1 MFDSVDTLTSNA
13 PGIGLPATRHDSVER
28 PCLSDLLH
36 LMRADDGITQ
46 LTDAQPVLVR
56 QVRGGGTLF
65 REGGRAESIEFV
77 RLGTFKVFTTAE
89 DGNEQVVGFSECG
102 EMLGFDALST
112 GCHPTTA
119 VALEDSW
126 VFSAR
131 VSDLFTWCREV
142 PALNRAL
149 LRASS
154 GELARRSELAD
165 VMAAVVAEVR
175 LARFLIQLS
184 DHKRALGHSPRR
196 FVLRMS
202 RRDLGSHLGVA
213 HETVSRS
220 FGALAQWGCLR
231 VSSRDVE
238 ILDLDRLKTFASR
251 THGPQYTSAGP
262 PSRRR
267 QVKPRFEPTPPLS

>member
-1 MFDSVDTLTSNA
+1 MFDSVDTLPSNA
-13 PGIGLPATRHDSVER
+13 PGIAWPAVRRDSVDR

-36 LMRADDGITQ
+36 LMRADEGITP
-46 LTDAQPVLVR
+46 LTNAQPVVVR
-56 QVRGGGTLF
+56 HARDGSTLF
-65 REGGRAESIEFV
+65 HEGGQADSIEFV

-131 VSDLFTWCREV
+131 VTELFTWCREV

-149 LRASS
+149 HRASS
-154 GELARRSELAD
+154 RELARRSELAD
-165 VMAAVVAEVR
+165 VMAAAVAEVR
-175 LARFLIQLS
+175 LARFLMQLS
-184 DHKRALGHSPRR
+184 DHKQSLGHSPRR
-196 FVLRMS
+196 FMLRMS
-202 RRDLGSHLGVA
+202 RRDLASYLGVA

-220 FGALAQWGCLR
+220 FSALAQWGCLR

-238 ILDLDRLKTFASR
+238 ILDLDRLKKFASR

-262 PSRRR
+262 ASRRR